1 MSNNYWDEDEDDT
14 TIVGDESENDLQKK
28 LRKKIRADEK
38 RIKDLEEQL
47 NGFTKVEKERSVK
60 EVLEKQGVN
69 PKAARLILKDLDEVN
84 EETVQNWLEEN
95 GDIFGYSP
103 AEGTPEVDSNRAEL
117 RKQNAVTQG
126 ALTPDRAEDLEM
138 RIDQAQSQEELNRIL
153 SSQSTIHSI

>member
-153 SSQSTIHSI
+153 SSQ